1 LFPRLVMGI
10 TTLRNPHSRNS
21 APSGWPPPDR
31 ASNASRRK
39 KGSSSAG
46 GLCVCVWLLYDSA
59 AATRGKNHRKWSAMA
74 LLAPRFALE
83 RERKESDAAFCRRDK
98 LRVSEINAFGR
109 ADVEIRFK
117 NSTCRVEKMILSF
130 FIAKFYSCENNMFLK
145 VAQSPSPWKQALS
158 AVLE

>member
-1 LFPRLVMGI
+1 MGI

-46 GLCVCVWLLYDSA
+46 GLCVAPIRLCCCYEGKKSSQMVSYGTSSA
-59 AATRGKNHRKWSAMA
+59 PFCAR
-74 LLAPRFALE
+74 E
-83 RERKESDAAFCRRDK
+83 RERKESDAAFCRPDK

-109 ADVEIRFK
+109 AAVEIRFK
-117 NSTCRVEKMILSF
+117 NST
-130 FIAKFYSCENNMFLK
+130 SCGVK
-145 VAQSPSPWKQALS
+145 K
-158 AVLE
+158 